1 MREQRETN
9 DALTK
14 GLKELERKLDKK
26 KEAHSKDAWDEEA
39 KDLDQDVSAYIIE
52 TSIEFSQI
60 HGKEDHG
67 RKVGTTNF

>member
-1 MREQRETN
+1 MPPITVGISVV
-9 DALTK
+9 LTMIK
-14 GLKELERKLDKK
+14 LEKK